1 MTELTLVIVNEKSDI
16 NNKIQLLGKIAR
28 TNRVDLFYSD
38 SDDYQTTLTYKFL
51 RDSDVIDF
59 AEQALEKVPCSILST
74 ITREQ

>member
-1 MTELTLVIVNEKSDI
+1 MIELTLVIVNEKSDI
-16 NNKIQLLGKIAR
+16 SSEIQLLEKLAQ

-38 SDDYQTTLTYKFL
+38 SDEYQTTLSYKFV

-74 ITREQ
+74 IMREQ